1 MLEKLK
7 DIETEREIIGK
18 LLYDPDSFARL
29 DRLQDKHF
37 ADPKH
42 RVIYSAIVGLNTE
55 GKIPDEL
62 AVIDCLKKSGD
73 LERIGGAYYLTGLIE
88 GIVSPATISQDESRL
103 IEFWQ
108 RRELYTRLGQLL
120 PRLEQADLSEIKAE
134 VFTMLESVETSNK
147 HRDFRNLT
155 DIASEF
161 LTDYDKRQAGNE
173 VSLKT
178 GFKDFD
184 KFFEGLKPGDL
195 MYLAG
200 ATSSGK
206 TAFALGVCYN
216 LVRAEIPVAYI
227 SLEMS
232 GNQLFAR
239 LILETGKE
247 IIPATSY
254 LANYPL
260 YIDDSGDG
268 NIGSVLSR
276 TSLLIKRYKI
286 RLVVIDHLQLVTG
299 KGETRN
305 QELTAISG
313 SLKRFAVRN
322 RIAVLGLSQLN
333 RKGADDIPRLEHLRD
348 SGALEQDADYVLL
361 LHRPRYAKTE
371 AERNTAYLD
380 LAKNR
385 HGKTGQFKL
394 TFLDGTFRNYEDDKK
409 YV

>member
-7 DIETEREIIGK
+7 DILTERELLGK
-18 LLYDPDSFARL
+18 LLFNPDSFARL
-29 DRLQDKHF
+29 DRLQEKHF

-42 RVIYSAIVGLNTE
+42 RVIYSAIVGLNTA
-55 GKIPDEL
+55 GQTPDIL
-62 AVIDCLKKSGD
+62 TVTDWLRKSGD
-73 LERIGGAYYLTGLIE
+73 LKKVGGAYYLTGLNEDI
-88 GIVSPATISQDESRL
+88 ISSATICQDQDRL
-103 IEFWQ
+103 IEYWQ

-134 VFTMLESVETSNK
+134 VFTMLESVETSNR
-147 HRDFRNLT
+147 HRDFRNLME
-155 DIASEF
+155 IAS
-161 LTDYDKRQAGNE
+161 DYVSEYDMRLAGNE

-178 GFKDFD
+178 GFKELD

-206 TAFALGVCYN
+206 TALALGICYN
-216 LVRAEIPVAYI
+216 MIRAGIPVGYI
-227 SLEMS
+227 SLEMT
-232 GNQLFAR
+232 GNQLFDR

-276 TSLLIKRYKI
+276 TSLLVKRYKI
-286 RLVVIDHLQLVTG
+286 RLVVVDHLQLVAG
-299 KGETRN
+299 RGETRN

-322 RIAVLGLSQLN
+322 RIAILGLSQLN
-333 RKGADDIPRLEHLRD
+333 RKGADDIPRLEYLRD
-348 SGALEQDADYVLL
+348 SGSLEQDADYVLL
-361 LHRPRYAKTE
+361 LHRPRRAETE

-385 HGKTGQFKL
+385 HGKTGQFRL
-394 TFLDGTFRNYEDDKK
+394 TFLDGIFKDYERLEK
-409 YV
+409 YE